1 VNEAVQTLP
10 TEALL
15 QALFVFVLAAFV
27 GYEVV
32 SKVPTM
38 LHTPLMSGANAVHGV
53 IVVGAIDASSILLS
67 RSRAADLA
75 KDASISA
82 AEALRQGGDEEQ
94 AKLAALDTI
103 ADADEPVRLKRID
116 VGRREVTVVLVV
128 RADTLVVERI
138 PFLDDLDRVSV
149 SGSSSVPR
157 D

>member
-1 VNEAVQTLP
+1 MTPGRGRGDPFPHGRFRDERGLVGKI
-10 TEALL
+10 LL
-15 QALFVFVLAAFV
+15 VWLLVAA
-27 GYEVV
+27 
-32 SKVPTM
+32 
-38 LHTPLMSGANAVHGV
+38 V
-53 IVVGAIDASSILLS
+53 IVIGAIDASSILLT
-67 RSRAADLA
+67 RSRAAALA

-116 VGRREVTVVLVV
+116 VGHREVKVVLVV
-128 RADTLVVERI
+128 RADTLVVGRV
-138 PFLDDLDRVSV
+138 PFLDDLERVSV